1 MDKADKLIQE
11 YERSIEKMYLL
22 NYGNKLKAFRK
33 RHSLSQKQAAEL
45 LGYGIESW
53 RSYEQGKRKTPL
65 HLLKHIDMYNDHS
78 SCFTCEVVF
87 DLPED

>member
-1 MDKADKLIQE
+1 M
-11 YERSIEKMYLL
+11 
-22 NYGNKLKAFRK
+22 NKLKAFRE

-65 HLLKHIDMYNDHS
+65 HLLKHMNLYDTSEWKAIYLQNVRDEIKHAITYHVEN
-78 SCFTCEVVF
+78 
-87 DLPED
+87 P